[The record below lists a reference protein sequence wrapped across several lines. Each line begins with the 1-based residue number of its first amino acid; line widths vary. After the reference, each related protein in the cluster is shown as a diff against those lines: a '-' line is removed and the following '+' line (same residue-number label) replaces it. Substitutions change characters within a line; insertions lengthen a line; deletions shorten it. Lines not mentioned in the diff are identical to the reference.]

1 MPTADNTSAMTAKTV
16 NIVPKT
22 RWPHR
27 DCSIHVSSGMRR
39 HTTNVGFDGLHLGSD
54 DGWRA
59 LKIGAP
65 NQQHPGFVRSRS
77 SMRRYIA
84 SHWSGAV
91 TFAGGGRSDHFFRKI
106 VVEPLNQLLPKRH
119 RGGER
124 GRAASRNPC
133 RDEARS
139 AERADRN
146 RERRGI
152 GWRQAIQ
159 KACRIS

>member
-16 NIVPKT
+16 NIVPKYAMAPS
-22 RWPHR
+22 RLLHPRLERHEAPH
-27 DCSIHVSSGMRR
+27 DD
-39 HTTNVGFDGLHLGSD
+39 VGFDGLHLGSD

-159 KACRIS
+159 KACRI

>member
-39 HTTNVGFDGLHLGSD
+39 HTTDVGFDGLHLGSD

-65 NQQHPGFVRSRS
+65 NQQHPGNRIRAEREVHDRIEVRHELLPDG
-77 SMRRYIA
+77 RRYAHDRRTQRGDGPVVGIR
-84 SHWSGAV
+84 GAE
-91 TFAGGGRSDHFFRKI
+91 A
-106 VVEPLNQLLPKRH
+106 LP
-119 RGGER
+119 
-124 GRAASRNPC
+124 
-133 RDEARS
+133 
-139 AERADRN
+139 DR
-146 RERRGI
+146 I
-152 GWRQAIQ
+152 DV
-159 KACRIS
+159 